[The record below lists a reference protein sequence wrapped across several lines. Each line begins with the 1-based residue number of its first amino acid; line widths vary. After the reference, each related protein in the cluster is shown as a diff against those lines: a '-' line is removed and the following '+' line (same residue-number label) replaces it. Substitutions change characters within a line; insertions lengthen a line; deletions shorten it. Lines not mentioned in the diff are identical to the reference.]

1 MELKEF
7 ALSGQLSAIDIDRL
21 INFIFQPEYHLP
33 RMISTKKFQEV
44 RLADVSLKDAI
55 MAASLTRID
64 ELVKGK
70 KDAYNAIKLV
80 LFLHKERESM
90 TTLIAKKI
98 ISYMLD
104 KCSFTKE
111 LRESLESDVINI
123 MKGNVKNN
131 VLSKVKFFHF

>member
-1 MELKEF
+1 
-7 ALSGQLSAIDIDRL
+7 
-21 INFIFQPEYHLP
+21 
-33 RMISTKKFQEV
+33 
-44 RLADVSLKDAI
+44 

-64 ELVKGK
+64 ELVKDK

-111 LRESLESDVINI
+111 LRESLKSDVINI